1 MWKVMIADDEPFVR
15 EGLSLLI
22 DWKDLGYELTGVY
35 SDGKELLDA
44 IESGQPD
51 LVILDIR
58 MPILTGLEAAK
69 IIYEKWPEIYVILLT
84 AHAEFQY
91 AKEAIEYQVKKY
103 IIKTNVIDDLAA
115 SLPAVAET
123 LSEEKGERESKE
135 KGIISKIMDF
145 ISDNYMRKLS
155 LEEIANEVHINKFY
169 LSRLFKEKTGEN
181 IIDYINKKRIEKA
194 KLYFK
199 EGSKKIYEIADLI
212 GLSDT
217 AYFSK
222 IFKKYTGYAP
232 SEYIKKMESKEK
244 WM

>member
-244 WM
+244 WT

>member
-244 WM
+244 

>member
-15 EGLSLLI
+15 EGLKILI
-22 DWKDLGYELTGVY
+22 DWKDMGYELVSIC

-44 IESGQPD
+44 IEKEQPD

-58 MPILTGLEAAK
+58 MPVINGLEAAR
-69 IIYEKWPEIYVILLT
+69 IIYEKWPEIYMILLT

-103 IIKTNVIDDLAA
+103 IVKTNVIDDLVAV
-115 SLPAVAET
+115 LPSVSEV
-123 LSEEKGERESKE
+123 LLEEKGERESKE
-135 KGIISKIMDF
+135 KDIIAKIMDF
-145 ISDNYMRKLS
+145 IEAQYMRKLS

-169 LSRLFKEKTGEN
+169 LSRLFKERTGEN
-181 IIDYINKKRIEKA
+181 LIDYINKKRIDRA
-194 KLYFK
+194 KVYFK
-199 EGSKKIYEIADLI
+199 EGGKKIYEIADLI
-212 GLSDT
+212 GLYDT

-232 SEYIKKMESKEK
+232 SEYIKKMESEEK
-244 WM
+244 